1 MELPLGVGGKT
12 FVSGP
17 PDLPESSSSS
27 DLATLHHRTT
37 SRLKSPTYGPDSV
50 KMAADVARRRAL
62 RGPSVSAQTD
72 AAMQGIMEQGMSEFF
87 QASNA

>member
-1 MELPLGVGGKT
+1 VELPLGVGGKT

-17 PDLPESSSSS
+17 PDLPEGSSSS

-37 SRLKSPTYGPDSV
+37 SPLKSPICGLDSV
-50 KMAADVARRRAL
+50 TMAADVAMRRAL

-72 AAMQGIMEQGMSEFF
+72 AAMQGIMEQGMSEFH
-87 QASNA
+87 